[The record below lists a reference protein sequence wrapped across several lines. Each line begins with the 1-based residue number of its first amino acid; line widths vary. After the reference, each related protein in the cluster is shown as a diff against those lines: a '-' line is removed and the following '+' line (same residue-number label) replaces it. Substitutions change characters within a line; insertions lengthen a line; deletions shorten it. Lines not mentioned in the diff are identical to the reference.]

1 MSAYRGEARTARR
14 ARAAAGNVGDQIGTS
29 ADLSGKFYRGG
40 LARDD
45 IDQYYASHRVAS
57 SCRCRISHTRCQRAG
72 RERKCRSEC
81 RLRCGRQFRPY
92 TGVEHHLEHFLAFL
106 LLGLIFGFGYPGHR
120 RVVALIGIIMA
131 AILET
136 LQLWV
141 PGRHA
146 SFADFAVNATGAWVG
161 LAAAAAFQW
170 IKRWRAS

>member
-1 MSAYRGEARTARR
+1 MISTNITR
-14 ARAAAGNVGDQIGTS
+14 AIGWLLLAAAVFLTLGP
-29 ADLSGKFYRGG
+29 
-40 LARDD
+40 
-45 IDQYYASHRVAS
+45 
-57 SCRCRISHTRCQRAG
+57 
-72 RERKCRSEC
+72 RK
-81 RLRCGRQFRPY
+81 FRPY

-120 RVVALIGIIMA
+120 HVVALIGILMA

-170 IKRWRAS
+170 IKRPRAS